1 MSNTHS
7 LKSNRTAAARVLAD
21 LEVPA
26 RRLSQAIS
34 GPVRVG
40 SRKLESEAPRALP
53 TESLL
58 IQVASPTP
66 QGPKGARTRATGL
79 RRHVAFV
86 LDRALLITAAVLL
99 VGSASSLVVQQET
112 GIGSEAV
119 MRKLSRTEMPE
130 LSPLLVTGDVRVS
143 GEGQQL
149 HGWISGTRW
158 RALAPEA
165 RRAAAEG
172 LARNLSHAGIASADL
187 YDHDALVLVIR
198 NGQLTNAPGVTR

>member
-1 MSNTHS
+1 MGNTNS
-7 LKSNRTAAARVLAD
+7 LKFDRSAAARILTD
-21 LEVPA
+21 IEVPA

-40 SRKLESEAPRALP
+40 SRKLESEAPSALP

-58 IQVASPTP
+58 IQVATP
-66 QGPKGARTRATGL
+66 PGPKGARTRATGL

-99 VGSASSLVVQQET
+99 VGSASSLIVQQET

-143 GEGQQL
+143 DEGQQL
-149 HGWISGTRW
+149 QGWISGTRW

-172 LARNLSHAGIASADL
+172 LARNLSQAGIDSADL

-198 NGQLTNAPGVTR
+198 NGQLTRAPGFTR